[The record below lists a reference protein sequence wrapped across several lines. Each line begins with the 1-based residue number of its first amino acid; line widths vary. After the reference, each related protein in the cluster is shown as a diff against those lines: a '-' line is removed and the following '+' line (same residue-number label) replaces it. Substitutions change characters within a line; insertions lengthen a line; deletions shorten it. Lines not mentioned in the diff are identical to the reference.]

1 MAILKNKRVYSDEE
15 KVVLWDRYFKDK
27 SDLEAFNGLLE
38 AYLPLVEVI
47 ASNTK
52 AKLPSQIE
60 IGDLLNDGFFGLV
73 DAIEKF
79 DPGRGWKFETYAS
92 NRIRGE
98 ISDRLRDYD
107 WVSRYSRLKFKNLQ
121 LTQEDMVQ
129 ELRREPSEHEVAE
142 RLGWDV
148 DEVRRVDAQYHA
160 SHAINID
167 EYMSQSEHEFFSLE
181 EVLPDHS
188 SVDLGFRHDVSEL
201 AIMIERKMF
210 LLEEHESIVLF
221 LAIYENF
228 SFEDIAN
235 MLDVKPIKITK
246 IYENA
251 LDKLREEFGVV

>member
-121 LTQEDMVQ
+121 LTHEDMVQ

-201 AIMIERKMF
+201 ALILERKMF
-210 LLEEHESIVLF
+210 SLEEHESIVLF